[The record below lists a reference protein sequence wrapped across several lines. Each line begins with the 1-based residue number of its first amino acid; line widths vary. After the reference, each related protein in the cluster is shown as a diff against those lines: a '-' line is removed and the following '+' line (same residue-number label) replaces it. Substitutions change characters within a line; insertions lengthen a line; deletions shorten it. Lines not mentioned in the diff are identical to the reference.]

1 MLYLTYFAIL
11 YPVHFLACGA
21 GGEWLAR
28 SLKPAVAYIAVALLV
43 AANVM
48 FMLDYYQFVEH
59 NGGAQGTFGTALGIK
74 QQAARYLAEQGG
86 EPLRAECATQL
97 ALATASTQ
105 NERAALARKIGQ
117 PRLIELNHEGK
128 PELPQ
133 LEWPFL
139 IAQQPA
145 GQGVWPTNTTVV
157 LVDGNRE
164 ALQPQQWQQLD
175 QFPKT
180 NFGPIKVFFVKQ

>member
-1 MLYLTYFAIL
+1 MSCLCWITT
-11 YPVHFLACGA
+11 G
-21 GGEWLAR
+21 
-28 SLKPAVAYIAVALLV
+28 LLN
-43 AANVM
+43 A
-48 FMLDYYQFVEH
+48 
-59 NGGAQGTFGTALGIK
+59 TAEPRERLGRHWESNK
-74 QQAARYLAEQGG
+74 QAARFLAEQGG
-86 EPLRAECATQL
+86 ERLRAESLTQL
-97 ALATASTQ
+97 AFATAPTQ
-105 NERAALARKIGQ
+105 EERAALARKIGQ
-117 PRLIELNHEGK
+117 PQLIELNHEGR

-145 GQGVWPTNTTVV
+145 GQGAWPTNTTVV

-180 NFGPIKVFFVKQ
+180 NFGPIHIYFAKR

>member
-1 MLYLTYFAIL
+1 
-11 YPVHFLACGA
+11 VLA
-21 GGEWLAR
+21 
-28 SLKPAVAYIAVALLV
+28 
-43 AANVM
+43 AANVV
-48 FMLDYYQFVEH
+48 FMLDYYQFVGR

-86 EPLRAECATQL
+86 EPLHAECVTQL
-97 ALATASTQ
+97 ALATAPTQ
-105 NERAALARKIGQ
+105 EERTALARKIGQ

-139 IAQQPA
+139 IAQQTA
-145 GQGVWPTNTTVV
+145 GQGEWPTNTTVV